1 MGGLCCCVDTKLPAL
16 ARMTQSQKLL
26 SREARVIGRRYAS
39 GRDSLDTDPFLFN
52 FVALTEFLIL
62 RGLQL
67 ARRIRRFSFQPVYF
81 CARICLP
88 RRQLRSPGTILLVHT
103 R

>member
-1 MGGLCCCVDTKLPAL
+1 MGGLCCYVDTKLPAL

-62 RGLQL
+62 RGYNSLDEFADFRSSQSTSVR
-67 ARRIRRFSFQPVYF
+67 AFAYRVDS
-81 CARICLP
+81 CAV
-88 RRQLRSPGTILLVHT
+88 QGQFY
-103 R
+103 